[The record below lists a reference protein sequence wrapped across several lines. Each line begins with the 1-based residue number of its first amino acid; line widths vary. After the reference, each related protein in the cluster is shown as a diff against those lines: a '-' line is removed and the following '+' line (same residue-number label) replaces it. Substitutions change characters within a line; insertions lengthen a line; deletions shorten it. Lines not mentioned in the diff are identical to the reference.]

1 MKKIL
6 VTGANK
12 GIGLGIAKKL
22 LRDFPDT
29 YVLLGSR
36 DVARG
41 EAAVKEILSEMGKII
56 FNLEYF
62 ENHILS
68 LTIKVKPLDLDWR
81 WSTSTFAQRPA
92 LLRPTMMSAPDTGSS
107 MVSSTTLADGYPQ
120 PKTRSIS
127 TPML

>member
-56 FNLEYF
+56 LNLEYF
-62 ENHILS
+62 EKSYFIINNSRSSHWI
-68 LTIKVKPLDLDWR
+68 
-81 WSTSTFAQRPA
+81 STGDGPHRR
-92 LLRPTMMSAPDTGSS
+92 LLRGQHCFG
-107 MVSSTTLADGYPQ
+107 LQ
-120 PKTRSIS
+120 
-127 TPML
+127 